1 MRADGDRLYRDLR
14 AALVPGADL
23 KETGAALSRVLAP
36 MVAHDA
42 LRCGVM
48 NPASGLGVTSL
59 AFWHGYAPDVGRA
72 LLSQDGTGGDAR
84 ELDRL
89 ARQTLPVTVADRG
102 HHPGACDRLLAEYGV
117 GEELCLALRDT
128 RGVWG
133 ALCLLREAG
142 GRPFDDGDARR
153 IAEVVP
159 SLIAALRSYVTAG
172 PVAPSAHVPPPSVLI
187 VAADGRIGAMTPQ
200 ARTWLEA
207 MTARQNVPDWLTESS
222 FAALAAA
229 AREHAQSPRR
239 QYPRL
244 CVPSVGSGWWTA
256 IEAQPLGDEGD
267 VAVMI
272 QRATGALLL
281 PSFCDWYGI
290 TARERQIMHHLQDG
304 SAPKQIARVLDLS
317 VHTVN
322 EHLRAIFR
330 KTGTCGRNEL
340 VAAITA

>member
-1 MRADGDRLYRDLR
+1 MRADGDRLGRDLR

-23 KETGAALSRVLAP
+23 EETGAALSRVLAP
-36 MVAHDA
+36 VVAHDA

-48 NPASGLGVTSL
+48 NPASGSGVTSL

-72 LLSQDGTGGDAR
+72 LLNPDRMAAAVR

-89 ARQTLPVTVADRG
+89 ARQTIPVMVADRR
-102 HHPGACDRLLAEYGV
+102 HRPGVSDRLLAEYGV
-117 GEELCLALRDT
+117 GEELCLLLRDP

-133 ALCLLREAG
+133 VLYLLREAG
-142 GRPFDDGDARR
+142 GRPFDSGDARR
-153 IAEVVP
+153 IAEVGP
-159 SLIAALRSYVTAG
+159 SLITALRGYVTAG
-172 PVAPSAHVPPPSVLI
+172 PVAPSVHAPPPSVLI

-200 ARTWLEA
+200 ARPWLEA
-207 MTARQNVPDWLTESS
+207 MTARQNVPGWLTESS

-229 AREHAQSPRR
+229 ARNPRGP
-239 QYPRL
+239 YPRL

-256 IEAQPLGDEGD
+256 IEAQPLGDDGD

-272 QRATGALLL
+272 QRATGTLLL
-281 PSFCDWYGI
+281 PSFCDWYAI
-290 TARERQIMHHLQDG
+290 TARERQIVHHLQDG
-304 SAPKQIARVLDLS
+304 SAPKQIARLLDLS

>member
-1 MRADGDRLYRDLR
+1 MRADGDRMYRDLR

-23 KETGAALSRVLAP
+23 EETGAALSRVLAP
-36 MVAHDA
+36 LVAHDA

-72 LLSQDGTGGDAR
+72 LLNPDGIGAALR
-84 ELDRL
+84 ELKRL
-89 ARQTLPVTVADRG
+89 ARQTVPVTVADRG
-102 HHPGACDRLLAEYGV
+102 HRPGTGDRLLAEYGV
-117 GEELCLALRDT
+117 GEELCLLLRDP

-133 ALCLLREAG
+133 VLYLLREAG
-142 GRPFDDGDARR
+142 GRPFDSGDARR
-153 IAEVVP
+153 IAEVGP
-159 SLIAALRSYVTAG
+159 SLITALRSYVTAG
-172 PVAPSAHVPPPSVLI
+172 SVAPSVHVPPPSVLI
-187 VAADGRIGAMTPQ
+187 VAADGRIGAMTPH
-200 ARTWLEA
+200 ARPWLEA
-207 MTARQNVPDWLTESS
+207 MTARQNVPAWLTESS

-229 AREHAQSPRR
+229 AREPARTPRG

-244 CVPSVGSGWWTA
+244 CVPSVGFGWWTA
-256 IEAQPLGDEGD
+256 IEAQPLGDDGD

-272 QRATGALLL
+272 QRATGTLLL

-290 TARERQIMHHLQDG
+290 TARERQIVHHLQDG
-304 SAPKQIARVLDLS
+304 SAPKQIARLLDLS